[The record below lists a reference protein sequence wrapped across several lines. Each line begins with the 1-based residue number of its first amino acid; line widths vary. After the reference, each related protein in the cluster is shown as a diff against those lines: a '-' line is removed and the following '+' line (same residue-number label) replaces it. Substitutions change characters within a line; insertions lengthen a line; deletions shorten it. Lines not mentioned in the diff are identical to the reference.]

1 MHIFF
6 GLYFTITGLHGLHIV
21 IGMGL
26 IAWLI
31 VKTHRNEFYKDY
43 FTPVEMVG
51 LYWHLVD
58 LIWIFL
64 FPLFYLIG

>member
-1 MHIFF
+1 MKPKRRRLTFV
-6 GLYFTITGLHGLHIV
+6 V

-26 IAWLI
+26 LVWFLIASARGRFGPGHFL
-31 VKTHRNEFYKDY
+31 
-43 FTPVEMVG
+43 PVELMG

-64 FPLFYLIG
+64 FPLLYLID